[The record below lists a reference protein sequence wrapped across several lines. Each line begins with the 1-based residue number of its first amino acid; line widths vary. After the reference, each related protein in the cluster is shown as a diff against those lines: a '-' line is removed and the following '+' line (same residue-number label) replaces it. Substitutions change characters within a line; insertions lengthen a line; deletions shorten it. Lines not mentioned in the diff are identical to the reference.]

1 MRISINCSFLISIL
15 CSISLL
21 KTISSLKS
29 MSHLSL
35 SERFEEE
42 FSKNNEYNSRNENED
57 NFQKRLMLLAQMMNN
72 KNATTTTTKTT
83 KNTATTK
90 TQKNTTVSTKAKK
103 NVTKTAKPQNK
114 TTAAA
119 SAQTPKAAAGSA
131 ESDKKLKEMQ
141 EQQKKMQGNVQAI
154 EKEVKSVGAKI
165 EKQMNTSIEINKTVT
180 KALEITK
187 NLSKKIDMNQLKTEM
202 KLNIINKHVIEQ
214 LRNQLYLQYV
224 RIQNDIVSQQKKV
237 EMLNLQITDIKSK
250 LPNTNAICGK
260 LNNCGSC
267 TANPKC
273 GWCSLTQTCVE
284 GNEKGPLDGSCT
296 FYDYQVCSAPREC
309 GTYKKCG
316 VSINLIKD
324 CIKDVAC
331 GWCDKSGFPLCMNK
345 NDAEKGGC
353 RSDNFIHQWRE
364 LNKCPKVTLVNI
376 I

>member
-42 FSKNNEYNSRNENED
+42 YNKNNEFKNKDQDKD
-57 NFQKRLMLLAQMMNN
+57 NFQRRLMNFVQIMNN
-72 KNATTTTTKTT
+72 KNTTKTTKTKNTTTTTKTT
-83 KNTATTK
+83 K
-90 TQKNTTVSTKAKK
+90 TQKNTTIATNPSKNAKK
-103 NVTKTAKPQNK
+103 TNKSDNKTSTTTPQPAKPVQ
-114 TTAAA
+114 
-119 SAQTPKAAAGSA
+119 SSA

-154 EKEVKSVGAKI
+154 EKEVKSVGFKI

-187 NLSKKIDMNQLKTEM
+187 NLSKKIDMNQLKTEI

-224 RIQNDIVSQQKKV
+224 RIQNDIVAQQKKI
-237 EMLNLQITDIKSK
+237 EMINLQITDIKSK

-273 GWCSLTQTCVE
+273 GWCSLTQLCVE

-296 FYDYQVCSAPREC
+296 FYDYQICSAPREC
-309 GTYKKCG
+309 STYKRCG
-316 VSINLIKD
+316 VKIN
-324 CIKDVAC
+324 
-331 GWCDKSGFPLCMNK
+331 
-345 NDAEKGGC
+345 
-353 RSDNFIHQWRE
+353 
-364 LNKCPKVTLVNI
+364 
-376 I
+376 